1 MIRFLLILF
10 SISTI
15 AGLTSVAQAQ
25 EGGMR
30 DVKILHPIESVDSLN
45 QDNIEG
51 SNALIETEKTPS
63 LNKEQRLNELK
74 KKLEQLHQLTPSEN
88 PKGDFGEENKVK
100 DNKKDLSFNIFYYLI
115 YKYKQVDVFGS

>member
-10 SISTI
+10 SFSTI

>member
-10 SISTI
+10 SFSTI

-45 QDNIEG
+45 SDNIEG

>member
-10 SISTI
+10 SFSTI

-74 KKLEQLHQLTPSEN
+74 KKLEQLHQLTPTEN

>member
-10 SISTI
+10 SFSTI

-100 DNKKDLSFNIFYYLI
+100 DNKKDLSFNIFNIFIFIIFDI
-115 YKYKQVDVFGS
+115 YSF